1 MSSFERTNWRD
12 QGLSERHRGWGL
24 DLPAVDLDFVLVEYD
39 TSKPAA
45 LIEYKQGD
53 PRPLDFEHP
62 SYRALRHLADA
73 SRIPFCIAFYS
84 PLWSFTVYP
93 CNDYALEWFTAGERL
108 SELEYVRRLYAMR
121 GRELPAEI
129 EVRMN
134 DVLPQEAQN
143 AA

>member
-1 MSSFERTNWRD
+1 MTD
-12 QGLSERHRGWGL
+12 I
-24 DLPAVDLDFVLVEYD
+24 DFLACEYD
-39 TSKPAA
+39 TGKPAA
-45 LIEYKQGD
+45 IIEYKAGD

-62 SYRALRHLADA
+62 SYRALRRLADA

-93 CNDYALEWFTAGERL
+93 ANDFALEWFKQAEELT
-108 SELEYVRRLYAMR
+108 ELEYVRRLYSLR

-134 DVLPQEAQN
+134 DVLPQEARN